1 MATTPQ
7 TSWQPIPFGRPDTV
21 PAARPVTRE
30 REIRESFSSLTDR
43 FAIQQ
48 LGELVQKVY
57 LPGHR
62 GGHRHVAF
70 SSLEN
75 TGMRPWLSARIAEI
89 LAQQVAESVCL
100 VEVDSRAG
108 LSSELAAQYSSP
120 PISPVHDLTYKASR
134 NLWVCPADRF
144 LREDPWSP
152 KSDLVRLRLGRLR
165 REFGYLV
172 IHAPALGAGEEAVLL
187 GQLAEYSQRLYDG
200 LARAIPLGR
209 TGQPADVAAAVAFLA
224 SDAAGYITGQTLSV
238 SGGLTMS

>member
-1 MATTPQ
+1 MATNTQ
-7 TSWQPIPFGRPDTV
+7 TSWQPIPFERPDAV
-21 PAARPVTRE
+21 PAARPQARE
-30 REIRESFSSLTDR
+30 REIRDSFSSPAGR
-43 FAIQQ
+43 FAIRQ

-108 LSSELAAQYSSP
+108 LSFELAAQYSSP

-144 LREDPWSP
+144 LREDTWSP

-187 GQLAEYSQRLYDG
+187 GQLTEGIVLVLEANVTRRAAA
-200 LARAIPLGR
+200 ARASQMLRSAGVPLLGTVLDQR
-209 TGQPADVAAAVAFLA
+209 TFPVPESIYRRV
-224 SDAAGYITGQTLSV
+224 
-238 SGGLTMS
+238 